1 MSAYEQKHHSVLR
14 CLGKNVIIIP
24 HHGKN
29 KRYMKTTFRFAFHE
43 RKAFH
48 YHLELSKISLSI
60 LKSTQCG
67 LFVFPFFNP
76 LTVMYIYGILLTWTL
91 LKLECEKWFTIFCL
105 SYSEKCPSEQCNVS
119 FQTESCKSALPN
131 IIQCALLNRILKKCP
146 SKHNAMCLSERYA
159 ICLSE
164 YFNHKLIS
172 SCASPYPKVK
182 HIGCRRGSIYSS
194 VPNKCDAT

>member
-14 CLGKNVIIIP
+14 CLGKNLIIIP

-29 KRYMKTTFRFAFHE
+29 KRCMKTTFRFAFHE

-76 LTVMYIYGILLTWTL
+76 LIVMYIYGFLLTWTL

-105 SYSEKCPSEQCNVS
+105 SMEVS
-119 FQTESCKSALPN
+119 IETSLVYLILKSAL
-131 IIQCALLNRILKKCP
+131 LN
-146 SKHNAMCLSERYA
+146 NAMCPFRQ
-159 ICLSE
+159 
-164 YFNHKLIS
+164 H
-172 SCASPYPKVK
+172 PVKV
-182 HIGCRRGSIYSS
+182 
-194 VPNKCDAT
+194 PF